1 MIKFLNNR
9 IYWFL
14 WVGTFLLLS
23 FTLWLSLNKI
33 SVESHIQEIER
44 LLYQVDHYTDILKL
58 DEIMLEESQ
67 NSDADVA
74 MSEQPGFD
82 YEAWGVDEM
91 ESIKYNL
98 EELQTIRKYLNS
110 MNEQLKHSNSFTDR
124 YHLSNYY
131 YHQKLNSLKFR
142 GDLRS
147 EKSFLIRLGTLNLL
161 EHESIAQYITESKLS
176 EEKFISLK
184 SNQHFI
190 TLVASIYILIPI
202 LILSTENNFLS
213 RYKTSL
219 YKYLPEKYNKLLLS
233 FSLPKII
240 RVWAFA
246 IFFRIVFYIMSY
258 FMLNIW
264 PIYGIIPI
272 SVQGSI
278 SLLNVT
284 IVFLIYIVLLTLI
297 TMIALLIND
306 ITHYFISDNIFSIIV
321 SSILIFL
328 TIFQLIPRIL
338 MFMERWVTLPFWT
351 HTMSIDR
358 LNLEV
363 GVPSSLDNI
372 LIYIVF
378 LVLIATVLIVIHKY
392 LWQRAVFR
400 N

>member
-44 LLYQVDHYTDILKL
+44 LLYQVDHYTDILKQ
-58 DEIMLEESQ
+58 DEILLVESQ

-147 EKSFLIRLGTLNLL
+147 EKSFLIRLGNF
-161 EHESIAQYITESKLS
+161 E
-176 EEKFISLK
+176 FI
-184 SNQHFI
+184 
-190 TLVASIYILIPI
+190 
-202 LILSTENNFLS
+202 
-213 RYKTSL
+213 
-219 YKYLPEKYNKLLLS
+219 
-233 FSLPKII
+233 
-240 RVWAFA
+240 
-246 IFFRIVFYIMSY
+246 
-258 FMLNIW
+258 
-264 PIYGIIPI
+264 
-272 SVQGSI
+272 
-278 SLLNVT
+278 
-284 IVFLIYIVLLTLI
+284 
-297 TMIALLIND
+297 
-306 ITHYFISDNIFSIIV
+306 
-321 SSILIFL
+321 
-328 TIFQLIPRIL
+328 
-338 MFMERWVTLPFWT
+338 
-351 HTMSIDR
+351 
-358 LNLEV
+358 
-363 GVPSSLDNI
+363 
-372 LIYIVF
+372 
-378 LVLIATVLIVIHKY
+378 
-392 LWQRAVFR
+392 RA
-400 N
+400 